1 MNEIDSIEAA
11 SRRLAL
17 ALDALDAAAERRC
30 EAARNEEAMTMQV
43 HVLGE
48 DRARLAGELDE
59 AIARSRALEAADR
72 EVVKRI
78 AAAIETI
85 GSVLGIASEDDDEED
100 DEDGDDEGD
109 EDEGD
114 DEDDDGDDGD
124 EDEDDEGDEDD
135 GGDED
140 DEDDE
145 DGDEDDDGDDDEDEE
160 DDDDEDDD

>member
-30 EAARNEEAMTMQV
+30 EAARNEEAMAMQV
-43 HVLGE
+43 HVMGD
-48 DRARLAGELDE
+48 DRARLAGELDQ
-59 AIARSRALEAADR
+59 AIARSRALEIANR
-72 EVVKRI
+72 EVAKRI
-78 AAAIETI
+78 AVAIETI
-85 GSVLGIASEDDDEED
+85 GNVLGLESD
-100 DEDGDDEGD
+100 DEDDDEGD

-114 DEDDDGDDGD
+114 EDEDEDG

-135 GGDED
+135 DEEGDDEDD

-145 DGDEDDDGDDDEDEE
+145 E
-160 DDDDEDDD
+160 